1 MMSLVPQVAASARPE
16 EEEEEIEDLP
26 EAEKSKDPLRL
37 AEVTRSFNG
46 QNFVGRVDDIEVGKV
61 TRERLYRIKYEDG
74 DLEHLTAEQVR
85 ECMVRRP
92 GREARSPRSSAPSPT
107 RPLPTAEAKAGPLKK
122 PASAMTMEDVV
133 EDVEEDEGAEEEDVV
148 EDVEEDE
155 G

>member
-85 ECMVRRP
+85 ECMVN
-92 GREARSPRSSAPSPT
+92 APQPQ
-107 RPLPTAEAKAGPLKK
+107 AKASAQKK
-122 PASAMTMEDVV
+122 PAAATDDAMDMD
-133 EDVEEDEGAEEEDVV
+133 DE
-148 EDVEEDE
+148 
-155 G
+155 

>member
-26 EAEKSKDPLRL
+26 EAEKAKDPLRL
-37 AEVTRSFNG
+37 AEVTRAFNG

-122 PASAMTMEDVV
+122 PAL
-133 EDVEEDEGAEEEDVV
+133 EDVEEDLHLDINEAIA
-148 EDVEEDE
+148 
-155 G
+155 